1 MFLSPGYVARLFK
14 QETGRSLRDY
24 VNECRITRAKQM
36 LAAGGRNVSEIAAS
50 VGFDNFSYFSTLFK
64 KYVDCPPSEYMRKNE

>member
-1 MFLSPGYVARLFK
+1 MRKEFERVTPESVGI
-14 QETGRSLRDY
+14 RSKAIICLLY
-24 VNECRITRAKQM
+24 TSTRAKQM